1 MLNNYL
7 NFSFVFE
14 DKLLSFASSSFFIN
28 IILNSFLDVL
38 LILLLIFILKEE
50 ILMEND
56 YGVNLVFTWIIPNF
70 KN

>member
-1 MLNNYL
+1 
-7 NFSFVFE
+7 
-14 DKLLSFASSSFFIN
+14 LSFASSSFFIN

-38 LILLLIFILKEE
+38 LILWLIFILKEE